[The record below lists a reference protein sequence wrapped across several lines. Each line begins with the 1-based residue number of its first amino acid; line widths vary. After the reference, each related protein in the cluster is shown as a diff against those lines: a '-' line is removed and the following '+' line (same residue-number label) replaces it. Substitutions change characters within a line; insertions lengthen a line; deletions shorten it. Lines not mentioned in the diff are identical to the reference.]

1 MDMGINI
8 GLHFAIV
15 VCSTVVLITVIK
27 TKFTKREE

>member
-1 MDMGINI
+1 MDMTLNI
-8 GLHFAIV
+8 GLQFTIV